1 MSEKRNKKSRKIKV
15 LRDLSYFESFLSLEL
30 SGETGIRTPG
40 ASQHNGFQDR
50 RNRPLCHLSK
60 TSFSRSTSLL
70 SGAKVQIIFNSANIL
85 PVFSR
90 INCIFASMIYPQN
103 FEQKIGFDQIR
114 QLLKEKCL
122 STLGEERVTDMA
134 FSDRFSEVE
143 EHLDQVFEFVRILRE
158 EDNFPA
164 QYFFDVR
171 PSLKRIRV
179 EGMYLDEQELFD
191 LRRSLETI
199 RDIVRF
205 LQKSEGEEEET
216 ASPYPCLKRLAG
228 DITVFPQLIGKIN
241 GILSPYG
248 KIKDNASAELA
259 RIRRE
264 LASTMGSI
272 SRSLNNIL
280 RNAQSEGIVDKDVAP
295 TMRDGRLV
303 IPVVPALKRKIKGI
317 VHDESASGKTVF
329 IEPAEVVEAN
339 NRIREL
345 EGDERREI
353 IRILVEFSNL
363 LRPSIPD
370 ILLSY
375 EFLAEIDFIRA
386 KALFSEQI
394 TGLKPAFENKQVLD
408 WTMAVH
414 PLLQLSLAKHGKKV
428 VPLDIELSE
437 KQRILIISGPNAGG
451 KSVCLKTVGLLQY
464 MLQCGLLIPMHERSH
479 AGIFSNIFIDIGD
492 EQSIEDDLSTYSSH
506 LTNMKIMMKNCNERS
521 LILIDEFGGGTEP
534 QIGGAIAEAVLKRFN
549 QKQTFGVI
557 TTHYQNLKHFAEDHE
572 GVVNGAMLYDR
583 HLMQA
588 LFQLQIGNPGSSF
601 AVEIAR
607 KIGLPEDVIAD
618 ASEIVG
624 SEYINAD
631 KYLQD
636 IVRDKRYW
644 EGKRQTIRQREKHM
658 EETITRYQTEIEDL
672 QKSRKEILRKAK
684 EEAEQ
689 LMQEANARIENT
701 IRTIKEAQAE
711 KEKTRQARQ
720 ELADFRQ
727 SMEALAAKEQEE
739 KIARKIEKLKEKQ
752 NRKKEKKANKDQ
764 GNMLSAQASAEQ
776 QARKEAERL
785 AAIVPGSNVRIK
797 GQTSVGEVMEVNG
810 KNATVAF
817 GSIKTTVKLDRLE
830 RTNAQPK
837 QADVSAKS
845 TYISSQTQ
853 DSMYEKKLN
862 FKQDIDVRGMRGDEA
877 LQAVTYFIDDAIL
890 VGMSRVRILHGT
902 GTGILRTLIRQ
913 YLQTV
918 PGISHFADEHI
929 QFGGAGITVVDLS

>member
-1 MSEKRNKKSRKIKV
+1 M
-15 LRDLSYFESFLSLEL
+15 
-30 SGETGIRTPG
+30 
-40 ASQHNGFQDR
+40 
-50 RNRPLCHLSK
+50 
-60 TSFSRSTSLL
+60 
-70 SGAKVQIIFNSANIL
+70 
-85 PVFSR
+85 
-90 INCIFASMIYPQN
+90 
-103 FEQKIGFDQIR
+103 
-114 QLLKEKCL
+114 
-122 STLGEERVTDMA
+122 TDMA
-134 FSDRFSEVE
+134 FSDRFQEVE
-143 EHLDQVFEFVRILRE
+143 EWLNQVSEFVRILQE
-158 EDNFPA
+158 EDGFPA

-205 LQKSEGEEEET
+205 LLSKEDEEEEGV
-216 ASPYPCLKRLAG
+216 SPYPCLQRLAG
-228 DITVFPQLIGKIN
+228 DITVFPQLITKVN

-248 KIKDNASAELA
+248 KIKDNASPELA

-272 SRSLNNIL
+272 SRSLNSIL
-280 RNAQSEGIVDKDVAP
+280 RNAQSEGVVDKDVTP

-303 IPVVPALKRKIKGI
+303 IPVAPALKRKIRGI

-345 EGDERREI
+345 ESDERREI
-353 IRILVEFSNL
+353 IRILMEFSAE
-363 LRPSIPD
+363 LRPLIPD
-370 ILLSY
+370 VLLSY

-386 KALFSEQI
+386 KALLAEQ
-394 TGLKPAFENKQVLD
+394 TVAVKPALEKEPVLD
-408 WTMAVH
+408 WTRAVH

-428 VPLDIELSE
+428 VPLDIELN
-437 KQRILIISGPNAGG
+437 KQQRILLISGPNAGG

-464 MLQCGLLIPMHERSH
+464 MLQCGLLIPLHECSH
-479 AGIFSNIFIDIGD
+479 AGLFSSIFIDIGD

-506 LTNMKIMMKNCNERS
+506 LTNMKNMMKHCSGQS

-549 QKQTFGVI
+549 EKGTFGVI

-607 KIGLPEDVIAD
+607 KIGLPEEVIAD

-644 EGKRQTIRQREKHM
+644 ENKRQNIRQREKQMEDTIARYQKEM
-658 EETITRYQTEIEDL
+658 EEL
-672 QKSRKEILRKAK
+672 QRARKEILQKAK
-684 EEAEQ
+684 AEAEG

-701 IRTIKEAQAE
+701 IRSIKEAQAE
-711 KEKTRQARQ
+711 KEKTKLARQ
-720 ELADFRQ
+720 ELTDFREE
-727 SMEALAAKEQEE
+727 MEERTRMEE
-739 KIARKIEKLKEKQ
+739 ADKIARKMEKLKEKQ
-752 NRKKEKKANKDQ
+752 NRKKEKKDRAAT
-764 GNMLSAQASAEQ
+764 GGGLSAEELAARE
-776 QARKEAERL
+776 ARKEAERL
-785 AAIVPGSNVRIK
+785 AAIVPGVHVKIK
-797 GQTSVGEVMEVNG
+797 GQTSVGEVLEING
-810 KNATVAF
+810 KNAVVAF
-817 GSIKTTVKLDRLE
+817 GSIKTTVKTDRLE
-830 RTNAQPK
+830 RTQAQPR
-837 QADVSAKS
+837 QADVSTKS
-845 TYISSQTQ
+845 TFISTQTQ
-853 DSMYEKKLN
+853 DSMYEKKLH

-890 VGMSRVRILHGT
+890 VGVSRVRILHGT

-913 YLQTV
+913 YLNTV
-918 PGISHFADEHI
+918 PGVRHFADEHI
-929 QFGGAGITVVDLS
+929 QFGGAGITVVDL

>member
-1 MSEKRNKKSRKIKV
+1 
-15 LRDLSYFESFLSLEL
+15 
-30 SGETGIRTPG
+30 
-40 ASQHNGFQDR
+40 
-50 RNRPLCHLSK
+50 
-60 TSFSRSTSLL
+60 
-70 SGAKVQIIFNSANIL
+70 
-85 PVFSR
+85 
-90 INCIFASMIYPQN
+90 MIYPQN

-114 QLLKEKCL
+114 QLLREKCL

-134 FSDRFSEVE
+134 FSDRFGEVE
-143 EHLDQVFEFVRILRE
+143 ERLDQVTEFVRILQE

-199 RDIVRF
+199 RDIVHF
-205 LQKSEGEEEET
+205 LQKNEDEEDDP
-216 ASPYPCLKRLAG
+216 SPYPCLKRLAG

-264 LASTMGSI
+264 LASTMGNI
-272 SRSLNNIL
+272 SRSLNSIL
-280 RNAQSEGIVDKDVAP
+280 RNAQSEGVVDKDVTP

-353 IRILVEFSNL
+353 IRILMEFSNL

-370 ILLSY
+370 VLLSY

-428 VPLDIELSE
+428 VPLDIELNGQ
-437 KQRILIISGPNAGG
+437 QRILIISGPNAGG

-658 EETITRYQTEIEDL
+658 EETIARYQTEIEEL

-701 IRTIKEAQAE
+701 IRTIKEVQAE
-711 KEKTRQARQ
+711 KEKTRQVRQ
-720 ELADFRQ
+720 ELNDFRE
-727 SMEALAAKEQEE
+727 SMDALAAKEQEE
-739 KIARKIEKLKEKQ
+739 KIARK
-752 NRKKEKKANKDQ
+752 
-764 GNMLSAQASAEQ
+764 
-776 QARKEAERL
+776 
-785 AAIVPGSNVRIK
+785 
-797 GQTSVGEVMEVNG
+797 
-810 KNATVAF
+810 
-817 GSIKTTVKLDRLE
+817 
-830 RTNAQPK
+830 
-837 QADVSAKS
+837 
-845 TYISSQTQ
+845 
-853 DSMYEKKLN
+853 
-862 FKQDIDVRGMRGDEA
+862 
-877 LQAVTYFIDDAIL
+877 
-890 VGMSRVRILHGT
+890 
-902 GTGILRTLIRQ
+902 
-913 YLQTV
+913 
-918 PGISHFADEHI
+918 
-929 QFGGAGITVVDLS
+929 